1 MGTLWFPRHFG
12 KALRLHRRGFPRA
25 LGRPGQGRR
34 PLAHRTLEAGRLSMN
49 VDLISGPLIWHW
61 HDPQKKP
68 HGRLLLLKRG
78 LDVPGRA
85 NLNPACRPHPES
97 HSGRLL
103 QVPHCASGYF
113 TGSPLVAGLYG
124 TLYHMGLQIGLRH
137 SLDWQHDLTGPLPL
151 PNPMKSPNPCL
162 ISSFRFLS
170 QIGGV
175 VTTLAGGL
183 ALARCVPSFALLRD
197 LPYVPQIF
205 PLLTAVNFSLAGLS
219 LLLLRPLDTERPSKS
234 WRVLCG
240 RACATAV
247 GVIGLVSLVERRL
260 DVQVLPVSEAFSP
273 TAGLMRGLMGGATA
287 LSFVFIAV
295 ALLLVSVRTDP
306 NRPLTDLPVI
316 LPLLLAMLGIMDGVF
331 DPARSEFHMHLSTAL
346 ALFVLTLSIL
356 NARPDRG
363 FMAIVTSDSS
373 GGMLARRLLPFSFVL
388 LLGLGWARYRA
399 EWSGLFSSEMG
410 VALNTTAGIVILSA
424 VVIGIAGSIERR
436 DEELRRVDEV
446 SLKERSRAQELM
458 AQLQRTN
465 EALQSEIAEL
475 RKKGS

>member
-1 MGTLWFPRHFG
+1 
-12 KALRLHRRGFPRA
+12 
-25 LGRPGQGRR
+25 
-34 PLAHRTLEAGRLSMN
+34 
-49 VDLISGPLIWHW
+49 
-61 HDPQKKP
+61 
-68 HGRLLLLKRG
+68 
-78 LDVPGRA
+78 
-85 NLNPACRPHPES
+85 
-97 HSGRLL
+97 
-103 QVPHCASGYF
+103 
-113 TGSPLVAGLYG
+113 
-124 TLYHMGLQIGLRH
+124 
-137 SLDWQHDLTGPLPL
+137 
-151 PNPMKSPNPCL
+151 
-162 ISSFRFLS
+162 
-170 QIGGV
+170 
-175 VTTLAGGL
+175 
-183 ALARCVPSFALLRD
+183 
-197 LPYVPQIF
+197 
-205 PLLTAVNFSLAGLS
+205 
-219 LLLLRPLDTERPSKS
+219 
-234 WRVLCG
+234 
-240 RACATAV
+240 
-247 GVIGLVSLVERRL
+247 VIGLVSLVERRL

-273 TAGLMRGLMGGATA
+273 TAGLMRGLMGGAAA

-295 ALLLVSVRTDP
+295 ALLLVSVRTNL

-316 LPLLLAMLGIMDGVF
+316 LPLLLAVLGIMDGVF

-424 VVIGIAGSIERR
+424 VVIGIARSIERR